1 MGYNEGMAVRQEV
14 PEPRVPIIE
23 ARGHEARL
31 QQLKRLFPEAVT
43 EGKVNFD
50 KLKALLDEQGA
61 LATGPEPYDFR
72 WMGKAAAYRTISLPS
87 YGTLRPCPEE
97 SVNFEE
103 SENLFIEGDNLEV
116 MKILRNSYFEKIRMI
131 YIDPPYN
138 TGKEFI
144 YPDNFREGL
153 RDYLKYSGQIDDNG
167 FKISTNTETNGRYHS
182 KWLSMMYSR
191 LSIARD
197 FLRDDGMIFISID
210 DNELYHLRMLMNEI
224 FGEENFYGVLKRR
237 ASRKTAHLSKGM
249 TDICDYVLIY
259 SKSEEAS
266 SLVSG
271 EIGDSTRPVFNA
283 GNKSSIRIIRKRAQ
297 AKCADGIYP
306 AGSYSPRSVEFRLLD
321 DLEIVNGEVARDCQ
335 AEGPFRI
342 NQAVLDET
350 LYVTANMSL
359 RRHLLPSERKK
370 AKLLN
375 DLTDNSEFYNEKGT
389 EELTSLFGHKGVF
402 NHPKPSDFIKY
413 LIKSQEHNLDD
424 TNSII
429 MDFFAGSCPT
439 AQAVMQLNAE
449 NGGSRRFICIQLPE
463 PCSENLEAFKAGYK
477 TIAGIGKERI
487 RLAIRKISSENSE
500 KLDLE
505 NNGGDWARRAMGF
518 KVFKLSD
525 SNFKLSD
532 STNAPKDS
540 ELLDEQIALFAENL
554 KSDRSEQDFLYE
566 ILLRTGQLLT
576 APIEKKQVGDQDA
589 FFVNEGALVICLE
602 SRVTQDGIRGIIAQK
617 PERVICLDNSFTGN
631 DQLKTNTVLEMKSN
645 SIHFQTI

>member
-1 MGYNEGMAVRQEV
+1 MAVRQEV

-23 ARGHEARL
+23 ARGREARL
-31 QQLKRLFPEAVT
+31 QQLKHLFPEAFT

-50 KLKALLDEQGA
+50 KLKALLNEQGA
-61 LATGPEPYDFR
+61 LATGPELYDFR
-72 WMGKAAAYRTISLPS
+72 WMGKSAAYRTISLPS

-116 MKILRNSYFEKIRMI
+116 MKILRNSYFEKIRMV

-138 TGKEFI
+138 TGKEFV

-182 KWLSMMYSR
+182 KWLSMMYPR
-191 LSIARD
+191 ISIARD
-197 FLRDDGMIFISID
+197 LLRDDGMIFISID
-210 DNELYHLRMLMNEI
+210 DNELHHLRMLMNEI

-271 EIGDSTRPVFNA
+271 EVGDSTRPVFNA

-297 AKCADGIYP
+297 AKCSDGIYP
-306 AGSYSPRSVEFRLLD
+306 AGSYAPRSVEFRLLD
-321 DLEIVNGEVARDCQ
+321 DLEIANGEVARDCR

-342 NQAVLDET
+342 NQTVLDET

-375 DLTDNSEFYNEKGT
+375 DLTDNSEFYNEKAT
-389 EELTSLFGHKGVF
+389 EEVASLFGHKNVF
-402 NHPKPSDFIKY
+402 SHPKPSDFIKY
-413 LIKSQEHNLDD
+413 LIKSQEHNLED

-429 MDFFAGSCPT
+429 MDFFSGSCPA

-449 NGGSRRFICIQLPE
+449 NGGNRRFVCIQLPE
-463 PCSENLEAFKAGYK
+463 PCSENSEAFKAGYK
-477 TIAGIGKERI
+477 TIAEIGKERI
-487 RLAIRKISSENSE
+487 RLAIGKISSENAE
-500 KLDLE
+500 KLNLE
-505 NNGGDWARRAMGF
+505 NNGGEWARKAMSF

-532 STNAPKDS
+532 SANASDHP
-540 ELLDEQIALFAENL
+540 ERLDEQIALFAENL
-554 KSDRSEQDFLYE
+554 KSDRTEWDFLYE
-566 ILLRTGQLLT
+566 ILLRTGKLIT
-576 APIEKKQVGDQDA
+576 APIEKKEIGGQKA

-602 SRVTQDGIRGIIAQK
+602 SRVTQDLIRGIIAQK

-645 SIHFQTI
+645 GIQFQTI

>member
-1 MGYNEGMAVRQEV
+1 MAVRQEV

-72 WMGKAAAYRTISLPS
+72 WMGKGAAYRTISLPS

-182 KWLSMMYSR
+182 KWLSMMYPR
-191 LSIARD
+191 LSIAQD
-197 FLRDDGMIFISID
+197 LLREDGVIFVSID
-210 DNELYHLRMLMNEI
+210 DNEVHNLRLVMNEI
-224 FGEENFYGVLKRR
+224 FGEENLIGCVIWNSTK
-237 ASRKTAHLSKGM
+237 SVTNTALISVSH
-249 TDICDYVLIY
+249 TYNLIY
-259 SKSEEAS
+259 AK
-266 SLVSG
+266 
-271 EIGDSTRPVFNA
+271 EIGHFTQNRHELRLPETEEGFSNPDDDPRGPWKADPFQVGGERPN
-283 GNKSSIRIIRKRAQ
+283 Q
-297 AKCADGIYP
+297 MY
-306 AGSYSPRSVEFRLLD
+306 
-321 DLEIVNGEVARDCQ
+321 EIVNPTTGEVYKPNAGCSWKNELKVFEQLLADNRIVFGRTGKG
-335 AEGPFRI
+335 GPQRKRFLSEAKERGRV
-342 NQAVLDET
+342 AKTLWTDLDT
-350 LYVTANMSL
+350 TANATS
-359 RRHLLPSERKK
+359 
-370 AKLLN
+370 KL
-375 DLTDNSEFYNEKGT
+375 K
-389 EELTSLFGHKGVF
+389 ELMGGDYFT
-402 NHPKPSDFIKY
+402 NPKPSD
-413 LIKSQEHNLDD
+413 LINRFCQLSTGCGEG
-424 TNSII
+424 II
-429 MDFFAGSCPT
+429 LDFFAGSCTT
-439 AQAVMQLNAE
+439 AHAVLDLNKE
-449 NGGSRRFICIQLPE
+449 DGGNRQFICVQLPE
-463 PCSENLEAFKAGYK
+463 PCNEKSEARNAGYQ
-477 TIAGIGKERI
+477 TIADIGKERI
-487 RLAIRKISSENSE
+487 RRAIRKISSENSS
-500 KLDLE
+500 KLNLE
-505 NNGGDWARRAMGF
+505 NNRDTETGKAMGF